1 MTDIDTGAI
10 TSTDVSEL
18 HPLRC
23 LSLALPVEMALRR
36 GPAPPSLPP
45 PPLHTPPTPS
55 LSSTAIGRVLV
66 KPSAANG
73 VLMNK
78 KHLFHIPDFNGSKT
92 NKNMGLSLFLIL
104 MGRFNMLSLVE
115 MCAVPTPGQE
125 NTKSDQNRQSPVV
138 QLHVGVY
145 WPLLRRLF
153 KVSCGRCHVR
163 DLADRWWSLCLCVCR
178 HVSLFENNLRYTV
191 DCSTLRLLLAFSK
204 AVLFGESES
213 FWGGVDCR
221 GCL

>member
-1 MTDIDTGAI
+1 MPSANVYQTVIISSGDVTLFLTVTDIDTGAI

-36 GPAPPSLPP
+36 GPAP
-45 PPLHTPPTPS
+45 LHTPPTPS

-78 KHLFHIPDFNGSKT
+78 KYLFHIPDFNGSKT
-92 NKNMGLSLFLIL
+92 NKNIGLSLFLIL

-125 NTKSDQNRQSPVV
+125 NTKSDQNRRSPVV
-138 QLHVGVY
+138 QLHVGV
-145 WPLLRRLF
+145 
-153 KVSCGRCHVR
+153 
-163 DLADRWWSLCLCVCR
+163 
-178 HVSLFENNLRYTV
+178 
-191 DCSTLRLLLAFSK
+191 
-204 AVLFGESES
+204 
-213 FWGGVDCR
+213 
-221 GCL
+221 